1 MKKIFSTILMLVVA
15 LVVSV
20 SAVAQTFY
28 VEADG
33 VGPVKV
39 GGDYRKLPKSVP
51 GLYDK
56 FTVVEEYN
64 AMEDYNEIYCTF
76 TLNGQDVLSAF
87 ANEEGDIWSV
97 TAMTPKLRTKS
108 GAYNGMPAR
117 EFIKLQGIKVILN
130 PEADYN
136 QVSFEIDGVSV
147 GIDEYSYTDAGKQKY
162 QKALRS
168 KVAPTFVATD
178 FTSDSA
184 IVLGGFNYY

>member
-1 MKKIFSTILMLVVA
+1 MKKIFSTVLMLVVS

-20 SAVAQTFY
+20 SAIAQTFY

-33 VGPVKV
+33 VGPVRV
-39 GGDYRKLPKSVP
+39 GADYRKLPKVVP

-56 FTVVEEYN
+56 YTFVEEYN

-76 TLNGQDVLSAF
+76 SLNGQDIMYAT
-87 ANEEGDIWSV
+87 ANEEGDIWYV
-97 TAMTPKLRTKS
+97 NAATQDLRTKS

-117 EFIKLQGIKVILN
+117 EFIKLSGVKVNLN

-147 GIDEYSYTDAGKQKY
+147 GIDEYSYTAAGNQKI

-178 FTSDSA
+178 FTSESA
-184 IVLGGFNYY
+184 IVLGGFSY

>member
-1 MKKIFSTILMLVVA
+1 MKKIFSTVLMLVVS
-15 LVVSV
+15 LMVSV
-20 SAVAQTFY
+20 SAIAQTFY

-33 VGPVKV
+33 VGPVRV
-39 GGDYRKLPKSVP
+39 GADYRKLPKAVP

-56 FTVVEEYN
+56 YTIVEEYN

-76 TLNGQDVLSAF
+76 SLNGKDIMYAT
-87 ANEEGDIWSV
+87 ANEEGDIWYV
-97 TAMTPKLRTKS
+97 NAATPDLRTKS
-108 GAYNGMPAR
+108 GAYNGMPVR
-117 EFIKLQGIKVILN
+117 EFIKLSGVKVNLN

-147 GIDEYSYTDAGKQKY
+147 GIDEYSYTAAGNQKI

-178 FTSDSA
+178 FTSESA
-184 IVLGGFNYY
+184 IVLGGFSY